1 MKLTKP
7 MVRSIEGMNEA
18 MGQVCSSTIVEMLQA
33 EFKVTNGTAAKL
45 FMQWVCSK
53 SAARRHKRAFECD
66 DTPPAFLFC

>member
-18 MGQVCSSTIVEMLQA
+18 MREVDSTIIVEMLEA
-33 EFKVTNGTAAKL
+33 EFEVTKATAAKL

-53 SAARRHKRAFECD
+53 SAARRHKRAFSCD
-66 DTPPAFLFC
+66 DTPPAFLFA